1 MIRIGNLLLLAFC
14 LITMCNGLCFQTTK
28 RITPSTWTGQSSIS
42 TSLSMS
48 SNTDSTSSTSTT
60 SSTNTN
66 NNNKLKE
73 NIKEL
78 KKVLYKEYTT
88 FFNPMYKEYY
98 KDDVTFIDP
107 LTNLVGV
114 SQYENNVNMLAGR
127 TLMGNI
133 LFDDGGISLHSVTG
147 GDVIE
152 DKDGDAIGISDI
164 ITRWTLRVTA
174 KILPWKPKAQFTG
187 ISVYKV
193 SQSSSALGIEIIG
206 QEDYW
211 DSINLSEDGS
221 GTYTTAPKTK
231 AIDDFLGQ
239 LKPSGYKAELLA
251 PELPYLLLRRG
262 NGYQVRKYP
271 SSAVCTMTYNRRD
284 EAFADL
290 GSFVEN
296 NNVKPLS
303 PALIQ
308 VYSKEKTMSWP
319 ISYAKPGEEI
329 PTIPSSL
336 SSNEKINIETISSQ
350 TMAVIQFDET
360 STEQAVRKYDSI
372 LREYLKRDGLIVSS
386 SENEKLIFAQYD
398 AIYSLGK
405 RRNEVWILLDS
416 DSGVNPW

>member
-1 MIRIGNLLLLAFC
+1 
-14 LITMCNGLCFQTTK
+14 
-28 RITPSTWTGQSSIS
+28 
-42 TSLSMS
+42 MS
-48 SNTDSTSSTSTT
+48 SSTDSSTAKSSTDR
-60 SSTNTN
+60 N
-66 NNNKLKE
+66 NNNKLEK

-98 KDDVTFIDP
+98 KEDVTFVDP
-107 LTNLVGV
+107 LTSLTGV

-147 GDVIE
+147 GDIIE
-152 DKDGDAIGISDI
+152 KDGVVIGISDI

-174 KILPWKPKAQFTG
+174 KIIPWKPKAQFTG

-193 SQSSSALGIEIIG
+193 SQSSSSSSSLGVEIIG

-211 DSINLSEDGS
+211 DSINLNEDGS
-221 GTYTTAPKTK
+221 GTYTAVSKTK
-231 AIDDFLGQ
+231 AIDDFLSQ

-262 NGYQVRKYP
+262 NGYQIREYP
-271 SSAVCTMTYNRRD
+271 ASSVCTMSYNRRD

-290 GSFVEN
+290 GSFAEMN
-296 NNVKPLS
+296 KVKPLS

-308 VYSKEKTMSWP
+308 VSDSSSTTTQEKTMSWP
-319 ISYAKPGEEI
+319 MSYAKPGEEEAII
-329 PTIPSSL
+329 PPSIA
-336 SSNEKINIETISSQ
+336 SSTATNDKIKIEKIARSI
-350 TMAVIQFDET
+350 MAIIQFDET
-360 STEQAVRKYDSI
+360 STEQAVRKYDSV
-372 LREYLKRDGLIVSS
+372 LRQYLKRDGLVPVQNNNGS
-386 SENEKLIFAQYD
+386 KLIFAQYD

-405 RRNEVWILLDS
+405 RRNEVWIPLDNT
-416 DSGVNPW
+416 GVNPW